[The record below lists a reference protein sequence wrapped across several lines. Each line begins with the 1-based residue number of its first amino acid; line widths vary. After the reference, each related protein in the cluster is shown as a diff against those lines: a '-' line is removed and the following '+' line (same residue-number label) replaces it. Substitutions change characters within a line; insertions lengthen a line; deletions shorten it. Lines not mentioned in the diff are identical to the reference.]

1 MLKTKYA
8 LSALGLLVAMT
19 MATDALAQG
28 VFSVSSSI
36 VPRARAN
43 GHTELA
49 GGVTLA
55 RAASPTGNAGGTV
68 TIDYG
73 ATITNTVGTRTAL
86 NDDVPMNSIG
96 VAICGTLGQGGT
108 GGNVSLSG
116 SSITITVAAT
126 RLLRQ

>member
-43 GHTELA
+43 GHTEA
-49 GGVTLA
+49 GRG
-55 RAASPTGNAGGTV
+55 RYPGSGERSPAGDIEGGTV

-73 ATITNTVGTRTAL
+73 VAITNGVG
-86 NDDVPMNSIG
+86 
-96 VAICGTLGQGGT
+96 
-108 GGNVSLSG
+108 
-116 SSITITVAAT
+116 
-126 RLLRQ
+126 LLR